1 MRSKSDPVN
10 TAKRLVRKT
19 KAKLSSTSK
28 PLEHGFPMQLIQRL
42 DLCKNGKP
50 RLCWNY
56 RGCLH
61 QNRDSFHLSLMEIT
75 HLIIDRV
82 RSRLKEFISLSVRV
96 KRIYSSLMYLT
107 NWINS
112 GLGGEAEQIKSIQS
126 AWLTLIQASR
136 IKLIQTGRVAEL
148 IQALWI

>member
-1 MRSKSDPVN
+1 MRSKSDPIN

-28 PLEHGFPMQLIQRL
+28 PLRHGFPMQLIQRL

-56 RGCLH
+56 LGCWH
-61 QNRDSFHLSLMEIT
+61 QNRDSFHSSLMEIT

-82 RSRLKEFISLSVRV
+82 SSRLKEFISLSVRV
-96 KRIYSSLMYLT
+96 KRIHSSLMYLT

-126 AWLTLIQASR
+126 AWLILIQASW
-136 IKLIQTGRVAEL
+136 IKLMQTGRVAQL